1 MTLRQIAVI
10 GAGTMGS
17 GIAQTCA
24 AAGHDLLLIDI
35 SEQALE
41 RGLHAMQ
48 KNLDRQVGKGTL
60 TCQQATDTLKRIR
73 TSTHHTDL
81 NDRDMVIEAA
91 TENFAL
97 KCSILQQIATHARPD
112 CLIASN
118 TSSLSITELAT
129 SINRPERFMG
139 IHFFNPVPVMG
150 LVELIRGLQTSDT
163 TCFVAQAL
171 VEQLGKTAIHT
182 QNRPGFIV
190 NRILIPMINEAIF
203 VLQENGDAQAIDAS
217 MRLGCNQPI
226 GPLALADLIGLD
238 TVLAILESL
247 QTGFGDPKY
256 RATPLLR
263 EFVAAGFLGKKSGRG
278 FHVYN

>member
-1 MTLRQIAVI
+1 MTLHHIAVI

-24 AAGHDLLLIDI
+24 AAGHTLLLIDI
-35 SEQALE
+35 NEQALG
-41 RGLHAMQ
+41 RGLQTVQ
-48 KNLDRQVGKGTL
+48 KNLDRQVEKGTF
-60 TCQQATDTLKRIR
+60 THAQASETLQRIH
-73 TSTHHTDL
+73 TSTHYTNL
-81 NDRDMVIEAA
+81 NGMDIVIEAA
-91 TENFAL
+91 TEDLAL
-97 KCSILQQIATHARPD
+97 KRKILQQIDAHARLD

-118 TSSLSITELAT
+118 TSSLSITELAA
-129 SINRPERFMG
+129 SVKHPGRFMG
-139 IHFFNPVPVMG
+139 IHFFNPVPIMG
-150 LVELIRGLQTSDT
+150 LVELIRGLQTSDA
-163 TCFVAQAL
+163 TCSTAQAL

-203 VLQENGDAQAIDAS
+203 VLQETGDAQAIDAS

-226 GPLALADLIGLD
+226 GPLTLADLIGLD
-238 TVLAILESL
+238 TVLGILDNL

-256 RATPLLR
+256 RPAPLLK
-263 EFVAAGFLGKKSGRG
+263 EMVAAGLLGKKSGRG

>member
-41 RGLHAMQ
+41 RGLHVMQ
-48 KNLDRQVGKGTL
+48 KNLDRQVSKGSL
-60 TCQQATDTLKRIR
+60 TCEQATDTLQRIR
-73 TSTHHTDL
+73 TSTHYIDM
-81 NDRDMVIEAA
+81 NDMDMVIEAA
-91 TENFAL
+91 TENLAL
-97 KCSILQQIATHARPD
+97 KHSILQQIATNVRPD

-139 IHFFNPVPVMG
+139 IHFFNPVPVMD
-150 LVELIRGLQTSDT
+150 LVELIRGLQTSDA
-163 TCFVAQAL
+163 TCSIALEL

-182 QNRPGFIV
+182 QISPGFIV

-217 MRLGCNQPI
+217 MCLGCNQPI

-256 RATPLLR
+256 RAAPLLR
-263 EFVAAGFLGKKSGRG
+263 EFVAAGFLGKKTGRG
-278 FHVYN
+278 FHVYS

>member
-1 MTLRQIAVI
+1 MTLRHIAVI

-41 RGLHAMQ
+41 RGLHVVE
-48 KNLDRQVGKGTL
+48 KNLDRQVSKGTL
-60 TCQQATDTLKRIR
+60 TCEQATDTLQRIH
-73 TSTHHTDL
+73 TSTHYIDL
-81 NDRDMVIEAA
+81 NDMDMVIEAA
-91 TENFAL
+91 TENLAL
-97 KCSILQQIATHARPD
+97 KRSILQQIAAHVCPD

-129 SINRPERFMG
+129 SISHPERFMG
-139 IHFFNPVPVMG
+139 IHFFNPVPVMD
-150 LVELIRGLQTSDT
+150 LVELIRGLQTSDA
-163 TCFVAQAL
+163 TCSIAQAL

-203 VLQENGDAQAIDAS
+203 VLQEMGDAQAIDAS

-256 RATPLLR
+256 RAAPLLR
-263 EFVAAGFLGKKSGRG
+263 EFVSAGFLGKKSGRG
-278 FHVYN
+278 FHVYS

>member
-1 MTLRQIAVI
+1 MTLRHIAVI

-35 SEQALE
+35 SEQAIE
-41 RGLHAMQ
+41 RGLHAVQ
-48 KNLDRQVGKGTL
+48 TNLNRQVSKGTL
-60 TCQQATDTLKRIR
+60 TREQATDTLQRIR
-73 TSTHHTDL
+73 TSTHYIDL
-81 NDRDMVIEAA
+81 NDMDMVIEAA
-91 TENFAL
+91 TENLAL
-97 KCSILQQIATHARPD
+97 KHSILQQIAAHVRPD

-129 SINRPERFMG
+129 SITHPERFMG

-163 TCFVAQAL
+163 TCFTAQAL

-203 VLQENGDAQAIDAS
+203 ILQENGDAQAIDAS

-247 QTGFGDPKY
+247 QSGFGDPKY
-256 RATPLLR
+256 RAAPLLR
-263 EFVAAGFLGKKSGRG
+263 ELVAAGFLGKKSGRG
-278 FHVYN
+278 FHVYS